1 MAPLPLVPMAPSMPQ
16 NAPPHGQHAT
26 RPVHPQKTQM
36 PPAPIEARLLEMVFP
51 DHTNH
56 LGTLFGGQA
65 LAWMDKAAFIVASR
79 YARRTVVTA
88 RSEEVNFRVPV
99 RTGQLVELV
108 ASVVKVGRSSMHVE
122 VEMTAEDPLS
132 GDRRVCTTGRFVM
145 IALDSNGSPTAIPAL
160 PDAAG

>member
-1 MAPLPLVPMAPSMPQ
+1 MTTIP
-16 NAPPHGQHAT
+16 N
-26 RPVHPQKTQM
+26 
-36 PPAPIEARLLEMVFP
+36 EARLMEMVFP

-79 YARRTVVTA
+79 YARRTLVTA

-99 RTGQLVELV
+99 RSGQLVELV
-108 ASVVKVGRSSMHVE
+108 ASVVKVGRSSMTVE

-145 IALDSNGSPTAIPAL
+145 IALDSNGSPTAIPPL
-160 PDAAG
+160 PAAG

>member
-1 MAPLPLVPMAPSMPQ
+1 M
-16 NAPPHGQHAT
+16 T
-26 RPVHPQKTQM
+26 
-36 PPAPIEARLLEMVFP
+36 APIEARLLEMVFP

-65 LAWMDKAAFIVASR
+65 LAWMDKAAFIIASR

-122 VEMTAEDPLS
+122 VEMTAEDPLT

-145 IALDSNGSPTAIPAL
+145 IALDSNGSPTPIPAL
-160 PDAAG
+160 PVGDLNART

>member
-1 MAPLPLVPMAPSMPQ
+1 MTTVP
-16 NAPPHGQHAT
+16 N
-26 RPVHPQKTQM
+26 
-36 PPAPIEARLLEMVFP
+36 EARLMEMVFP

-99 RTGQLVELV
+99 RSGQLVELI
-108 ASVVKVGRSSMHVE
+108 SKVVKVGRSSMTVE

-145 IALDSNGSPTAIPAL
+145 IALDSNGSPTAIPPL
-160 PDAAG
+160 PTAGLIARA

>member
-1 MAPLPLVPMAPSMPQ
+1 MTTVP
-16 NAPPHGQHAT
+16 N
-26 RPVHPQKTQM
+26 
-36 PPAPIEARLLEMVFP
+36 EARLLEMVFP

-88 RSEEVNFRVPV
+88 RSEEVNFPRAGAHRPAG
-99 RTGQLVELV
+99 RTGGQRGQGRPQLDD
-108 ASVVKVGRSSMHVE
+108 VE

-132 GDRRVCTTGRFVM
+132 GDRRVCTTGR
-145 IALDSNGSPTAIPAL
+145 S
-160 PDAAG
+160 